1 MGGIDG
7 GHGHRVWAEAD
18 QVDKEVG
25 LEVRSL

>member
-7 GHGHRVWAEAD
+7 GHGHRVRPEAD

-25 LEVRSL
+25 LEKEVS

>member
-7 GHGHRVWAEAD
+7 GHGHRVWAEAI

-25 LEVRSL
+25 LEKEVS